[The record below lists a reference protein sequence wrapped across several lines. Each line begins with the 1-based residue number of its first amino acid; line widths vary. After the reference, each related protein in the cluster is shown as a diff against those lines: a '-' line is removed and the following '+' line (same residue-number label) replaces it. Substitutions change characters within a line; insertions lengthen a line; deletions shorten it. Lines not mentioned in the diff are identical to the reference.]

1 MRSAIL
7 SNTMLSAG
15 DTDLT
20 GYSFAGEL
28 ARRNREV
35 VGCGDRMVGAGDSSE
50 VGEPSSMTVVGTG
63 WTGATRG
70 SRARLVFGPVR
81 MLEGRICSKPWLRA
95 TFSMDLK
102 YCVIHG
108 RGSVPEREPLA
119 FVGRA

>member
-28 ARRNREV
+28 ARRKREV
-35 VGCGDRMVGAGDSSE
+35 SGCGDRMVGAGDSIV

-63 WTGATRG
+63 WAMMGL
-70 SRARLVFGPVR
+70 RALTLGPVR
-81 MLEGRICSKPWLRA
+81 MLEGRICSKPWVRA

-102 YCVIHG
+102 YC
-108 RGSVPEREPLA
+108 R
-119 FVGRA
+119 